1 MIYITKIFHYEAAH
15 VLLGYDGACSNI
27 HGHSYELQVTVKGE
41 PANDASNPKNGM
53 VIDFGD
59 LKKIVNDSIISE
71 FDHAFVMNAN
81 MSQDFIEDVR
91 KRFEKVI
98 IVSYQPT
105 SEMML
110 EDFAKR
116 IMYKLPPGVE
126 LHRLMLRETNSSF
139 AEWFAI

>member
-1 MIYITKIFHYEAAH
+1 M
-15 VLLGYDGACSNI
+15 
-27 HGHSYELQVTVKGE
+27 
-41 PANDASNPKNGM
+41 
-53 VIDFGD
+53 DFGD

-71 FDHAFVMNAN
+71 FDHAFVMNVN

-98 IVSYQPT
+98 IVPYQPT

-116 IMYKLPPGVE
+116 IMYKLPSGVE